1 MRLAHFLLFFALTA
15 AGVAHAEDMR
25 PLAPLPPAAQE
36 SMRQEMLENLA
47 ALNEVL
53 SLFGSGKLREAGE
66 VAEAKLGV
74 ASMGKHRAKP
84 MDARPGP
91 HMPQAMHSIGM
102 DGHKAVSEFANAAK
116 AGERDKAMALLPNLT
131 GACVGCHFSYRTR

>member
-53 SLFGSGKLREAGE
+53 SLLGSGKLREAGE
-66 VAEAKLGV
+66 VEAADALKRLYDELLG
-74 ASMGKHRAKP
+74 SSG
-84 MDARPGP
+84 G
-91 HMPQAMHSIGM
+91 
-102 DGHKAVSEFANAAK
+102 
-116 AGERDKAMALLPNLT
+116 
-131 GACVGCHFSYRTR
+131 